1 MLVWELLL
9 TFAETQPQHGLMNT
23 PTAVMNRLTA
33 LTLLLLLFL
42 GSPVFAQ
49 DQSSRT
55 PRIHNKSALVFDSP
69 TTSFGGVWGRA
80 WEFGTVDLAES
91 NRLRLTNDQGQIGW
105 IGPTGWEFLSDPQQF
120 VDYVMSPGAKKVTR
134 NIRNNVR
141 MQGNQ
146 WARELERE
154 REEKERQRITD
165 ERRARELERENKVK
179 EAEALAINT
188 WTKLMKDRGIPLAI
202 LVVRDNPDAL
212 LGLLDPQIGVL
223 NVGQKTVKYINFE
236 LHPFNPVGDPV
247 VDRVSGKSMITVRAV
262 GPLKTLETGT
272 YDDFDTLF
280 SSKTV
285 SCIELHRVVIEF
297 MDGTKYVMLNDLI
310 EARMP
315 KAQYKVKGECIAD
328 L

>member
-1 MLVWELLL
+1 MY
-9 TFAETQPQHGLMNT
+9 
-23 PTAVMNRLTA
+23 
-33 LTLLLLLFL
+33 
-42 GSPVFAQ
+42 
-49 DQSSRT
+49 
-55 PRIHNKSALVFDSP
+55 DSP

-80 WEFGTVDLAES
+80 WEFGTFDLAES
-91 NRLRLTNDQGQIGW
+91 NRLRLTNGQGEIGW

-120 VDYVMSPGAKKVTR
+120 VDYVMSPKAKKVTR
-134 NIRNNVR
+134 NIRNNVKL
-141 MQGNQ
+141 QGHL
-146 WARELERE
+146 WAPPEIKRARELERE
-154 REEKERQRITD
+154 REEKERQRIAD

-202 LVVRDNPDAL
+202 LLVMDNPDAL
-212 LGLLDPQIGVL
+212 LDLLDPQIGVL
-223 NVGQKTVKYINFE
+223 NVGQKTIKYISFE

-247 VDRVSGKSMITVRAV
+247 VDRFSGKSMITVRAV
-262 GPLKTLETGT
+262 GPLKTLETGA
-272 YDDFDTLF
+272 YDDFDTFF

-297 MDGTKYVMLNDLI
+297 MDGTKYVMLNDLM

-315 KAQYKVKGECIAD
+315 KAQYKVKGECIAE

>member
-1 MLVWELLL
+1 
-9 TFAETQPQHGLMNT
+9 
-23 PTAVMNRLTA
+23 MNRLTA
-33 LTLLLLLFL
+33 LTLFVLL
-42 GSPVFAQ
+42 SAPVFAQ

-69 TTSFGGVWGRA
+69 TTRFGGVWGRA

-120 VDYVMSPGAKKVTR
+120 VDYVMSPKAKKVTR

-141 MQGNQ
+141 MQGNL
-146 WARELERE
+146 WAPPEIKRARELERE
-154 REEKERQRITD
+154 REEKERQRVAD
-165 ERRARELERENKVK
+165 ERRARELEREKKVK
-179 EAEALAINT
+179 EAEASAMNT

-202 LVVRDNPDAL
+202 LIVQDNPDAL
-212 LGLLDPQIGVL
+212 LNLLDPQIGVA
-223 NVGQKTVKYINFE
+223 NVSQKTIKYISFE

-247 VDRVSGKSMITVRAV
+247 KDRISGKSMITVTGV
-262 GPLKTLETGT
+262 GPLKPLDAGT

-285 SCIELHRVVIEF
+285 SCIELHRVVVEF

-315 KAQYKVKGECIAD
+315 KAEYKVKGECIAD